1 MTSPPLHLAS
11 SSPRRVAIL
20 QRMGLAFTSRGVDV
34 DETPLSGESAE
45 AMVLRL
51 AEKKAKAADCAAD
64 VVVIGADTAV
74 VLDGV
79 VFGKPTDRNDAL
91 GMLGRLSGRSHEV
104 LTGIAVLS
112 GDTLRTAVSLT
123 NVTFREIDPDEALEY
138 WQSGE
143 PQDKAGAYA
152 IQGGAGDFVVAVE
165 GSYSGVVGLP
175 VFEIAR
181 LLQLAGINIPA
192 EVKDEI

>member
-20 QRMGLAFTSRGVDV
+20 QRMGLDFTSRGVDV

-112 GDTLRTAVSLT
+112 GDTLRTAVSVT